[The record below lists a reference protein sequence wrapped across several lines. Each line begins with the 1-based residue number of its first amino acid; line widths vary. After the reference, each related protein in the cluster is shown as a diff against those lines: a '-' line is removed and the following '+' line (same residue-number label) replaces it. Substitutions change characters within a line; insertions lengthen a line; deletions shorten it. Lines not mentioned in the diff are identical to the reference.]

1 MRFLDVPR
9 PQRQAFVHKETLAS
23 RTARALY
30 SAAMDIDRIAARFA
44 VHQRGLLT
52 RPQARGAGFSDRA
65 IQHRTNVGRWGVM
78 HPGVYRIAGSESSWE
93 QALLAAV
100 LAAGSGAVA
109 SHRAA
114 AVMYGIE
121 KIERVLELTVPLNR
135 RPRVKE
141 AVIHRTDGLLLP
153 ERTILRHIPL
163 TSPART
169 VFDLASVIP
178 RNDLDRVVEDVLSRR
193 LVPRR
198 ALVAQLAAH
207 QGPGR
212 RKTNVLQEL
221 LDEHP
226 ERWERAEGRF
236 ERRLLRFLKARGFP
250 EPVLQFEV
258 ILPNGKHVFI
268 DAAFPDQLIGLEA
281 NSYLWHTSRKDW
293 VRNQVKTRALTAMG
307 WGIIPVTWEDLVP
320 NATSFEEELRT
331 ALWTSSR
338 A

>member
-1 MRFLDVPR
+1 
-9 PQRQAFVHKETLAS
+9 
-23 RTARALY
+23 
-30 SAAMDIDRIAARFA
+30 MDIDRVAARFA

-52 RPQARGAGFSDRA
+52 RPQGQNAGLSDKA
-65 IQHRTNVGRWGVM
+65 IQHRIETGRWGLM

-100 LAAGSGAVA
+100 LAAGDGAIA

-114 AVMYGIE
+114 AVMWGLDGIE
-121 KIERVLELTVPLNR
+121 PVIELTVPLER
-135 RPRVKE
+135 RRKVKG

-153 ERTILRHIPL
+153 ERTTLRHVPI
-163 TSPART
+163 TTPART
-169 VFDLASVIP
+169 VFDLATVAP
-178 RNDLDRVVEDVLSRR
+178 RGTLDRVIEDVLSRR

-207 QGPGR
+207 GGPGR

-226 ERWERAEGRF
+226 ERWERAEGKF

-250 EPVLQFEV
+250 EPVLQHKV
-258 ILPNGKHVFI
+258 TLPSGKDVFI
-268 DAAFPDQLIGLEA
+268 DAAYPNLLVGLEA

-307 WGIIPVTWEDLVP
+307 WSIIPVTWEDLVP
-320 NATSFEEELRT
+320 NATTFEEELRT
-331 ALWTSSR
+331 ALWRSTR
-338 A
+338 L